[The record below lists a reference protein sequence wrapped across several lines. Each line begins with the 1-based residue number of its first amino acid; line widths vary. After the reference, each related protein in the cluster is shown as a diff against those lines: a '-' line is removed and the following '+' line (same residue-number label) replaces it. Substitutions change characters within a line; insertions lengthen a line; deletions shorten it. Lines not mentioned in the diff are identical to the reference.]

1 MKKKLMEFILKDVGE
16 EKENMHFIM
25 YGDFLT
31 ERSDYE
37 EINEPEFY
45 NVIIRKVTDGK
56 EKAWRSKSV
65 TFSGHKMTNI
75 DCAEQALASIIC
87 NDNDVEVIYLDAE
100 VETLVR
106 QYIEK
111 TAFEFQGRKI
121 SKYHYNAT
129 LGACKLYL
137 ATDKFLYYEKYG
149 ASIMLST
156 DDGHAV
162 SDNTFFSEI
171 GLEESFRAIEDGKE
185 KILYGE
191 IPEDYIAYC

>member
-1 MKKKLMEFILKDVGE
+1 MGNCTKVYGERIKKKLMEFILKDVGE

-56 EKAWRSKSV
+56 EKAWRSKAV

-111 TAFEFQGRKI
+111 TAFESGGRK
-121 SKYHYNAT
+121 N
-129 LGACKLYL
+129 
-137 ATDKFLYYEKYG
+137 ERYG
-149 ASIMLST
+149 ESVMLST
-156 DDGHAV
+156 GDGHVIAD
-162 SDNTFFSEI
+162 SSAFAEMGFW
-171 GLEESFRAIEDGKE
+171 ESFKNVESGKE
-185 KILYGE
+185 KLLYGE
-191 IPEDYIAYC
+191 IPEEYSAYP

>member
-31 ERSDYE
+31 ERSDFE

-56 EKAWRSKSV
+56 EKAWRSKAV

-121 SKYHYNAT
+121 SK
-129 LGACKLYL
+129 
-137 ATDKFLYYEKYG
+137 
-149 ASIMLST
+149 
-156 DDGHAV
+156 
-162 SDNTFFSEI
+162 
-171 GLEESFRAIEDGKE
+171 
-185 KILYGE
+185 
-191 IPEDYIAYC
+191 